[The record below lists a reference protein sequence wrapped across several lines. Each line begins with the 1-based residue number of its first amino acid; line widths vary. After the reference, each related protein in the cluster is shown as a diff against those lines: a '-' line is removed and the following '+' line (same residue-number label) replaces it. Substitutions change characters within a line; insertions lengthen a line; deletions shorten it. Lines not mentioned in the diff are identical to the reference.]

1 MGSISETP
9 GYDRQAELKT
19 FDESQAGVK
28 GLIDSG
34 ITEIPSIFHIPPHLV
49 DARPVVGPSDG
60 FTIPIIDLAGASG
73 EKRKQIVEEIR
84 EASAKWGCFQVVNH
98 GAPLRVLEG
107 MDVAVRGFFDLDLE
121 EKKEFFG
128 RDTTKRFVY
137 NSNID
142 LYYSPFATWRDSTLF
157 HLQPDPPLPHE
168 FPLCYRGIALEYC
181 KEVLKVGDVII
192 LELLSEALGLNP
204 NQLKE
209 MGCAKGIYVVSH
221 YYPACPQPE
230 LTQGTSLHQDNDFIT
245 VLYQDHN
252 GGLQFL
258 HQDHW
263 VDVPPVQGLLSSTL
277 EICSRQ
283 LYFRFL

>member
-128 RDTTKRFVY
+128 RDTTKR
-137 NSNID
+137 
-142 LYYSPFATWRDSTLF
+142 
-157 HLQPDPPLPHE
+157 
-168 FPLCYRGIALEYC
+168 YC

-283 LYFRFL
+283 LYFRFLSTLIRLC

>member
-1 MGSISETP
+1 
-9 GYDRQAELKT
+9 
-19 FDESQAGVK
+19 
-28 GLIDSG
+28 
-34 ITEIPSIFHIPPHLV
+34 
-49 DARPVVGPSDG
+49 
-60 FTIPIIDLAGASG
+60 
-73 EKRKQIVEEIR
+73 
-84 EASAKWGCFQVVNH
+84 
-98 GAPLRVLEG
+98 
-107 MDVAVRGFFDLDLE
+107 
-121 EKKEFFG
+121 
-128 RDTTKRFVY
+128 
-137 NSNID
+137 
-142 LYYSPFATWRDSTLF
+142 
-157 HLQPDPPLPHE
+157 
-168 FPLCYRGIALEYC
+168 IALEYC

-277 EICSRQ
+277 ISNDKFVSMEHRVESKTIGPRVSVACSFTTGFVMRNNIRWA
-283 LYFRFL
+283 LGLVWA